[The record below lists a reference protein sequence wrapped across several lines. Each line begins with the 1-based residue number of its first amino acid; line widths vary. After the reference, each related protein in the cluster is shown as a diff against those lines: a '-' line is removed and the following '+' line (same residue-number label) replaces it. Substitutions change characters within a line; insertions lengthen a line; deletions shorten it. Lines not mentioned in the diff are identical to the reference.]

1 MRPVKIVPAH
11 PICGRSPAPLPARHQ
26 QDVMTEQTLA
36 APIDDQQ
43 DRPRGFSRYQSLLI
57 ALLAFTQFTI
67 ILDFIIMSP
76 LGAILMPALDITAT
90 QFGVAVS
97 AYAFSA
103 GLSGILAAGFAD
115 RFDRKRILLFFY
127 VGFTLGTLLCAMAQ
141 TYHVLLLGRIVTGL
155 FGGVIGSVVLAII
168 TDLFP
173 LHLRGRVMGFV
184 QTAFAAS
191 QVLGVP
197 AGLFLANRWDWHVC
211 FFAIVGLSIVT
222 IAVIAFVMEPV
233 DAHLRLKQDRNP
245 FHHLVATIFEPRYTL
260 AFAVTTLL
268 ATGGYMLMPYSSA
281 FTVNNIGIDIAHL
294 PTIYL
299 VSGLFSIVTGP
310 LVGRASDA
318 FGKYPTFVFGCVMT
332 VIMVLIYTHLGHV
345 SLVTAIIVNVLL
357 FVGIFSRMI
366 PSQALISAIPDQTQR
381 GSFSAISASLQ
392 QLSGG
397 LGSVLAA
404 AIISQQPDGS
414 LLHFERI
421 GYVVVTTTIITLVA
435 MYFVQKSVAEKA
447 GRSVV

>member
-1 MRPVKIVPAH
+1 MA
-11 PICGRSPAPLPARHQ
+11 
-26 QDVMTEQTLA
+26 DQTLA

-43 DRPRGFSRYQSLLI
+43 ERQRGFTRYQSLLV
-57 ALLAFTQFTI
+57 ALLAFAQFTI

-76 LGAILMPALDITAT
+76 LGAIMMPSLNITAG

-115 RFDRKRILLFFY
+115 RFDRKRLLLFFY
-127 VGFTLGTLLCAMAQ
+127 SGFTLGTLLCALAQ
-141 TYHVLLLGRIVTGL
+141 DYQLLLLGRIVTGL
-155 FGGVIGSVVLAII
+155 FGGVIGSIVLAIV
-168 TDLFP
+168 TDLFA
-173 LHLRGRVMGFV
+173 LQLRGRVMGFV

-197 AGLFLANRWDWHVC
+197 AGLFLANRWSWHIC
-211 FFAIVGLSIVT
+211 FFAIVGLSILA
-222 IAVIAFVMEPV
+222 IAVIAFAMEPV
-233 DAHLRLKQDRNP
+233 DAHLKLKQDRNP
-245 FHHLVATIFEPRYTL
+245 FHHLIATVSEPRYTL

-281 FTVNNIGIDIAHL
+281 FTVNNIGIDMAQL

-310 LVGRASDA
+310 LVGRASDT
-318 FGKYPTFVFGCVMT
+318 FGKYPTFVFGCAMT
-332 VIMVLIYTHLGHV
+332 IVMVLIYTHLGHV

-366 PSQALISAIPDQTQR
+366 PSQALISAIPDQSQR

-404 AIISQQPDGS
+404 AIIAQQADGS

-421 GYVVVTTTIITLVA
+421 GYVVVTTTVITLVA
-435 MYFVQKSVAEKA
+435 MYFVQKSVAKRT
-447 GRSVV
+447 GKRVV